1 MSENNKIPKKLK
13 KFQHQFKEVHPSSFE
28 QSHMLGDRSKD
39 QATAA
44 LCSRYP
50 TLIGHLKKDI
60 WESHVLARSDVV
72 APVYLNP
79 SEVERVEEVAWHLL
93 ETFFSTFQNFE
104 EDSNHQCDDAI
115 PWSAEEYYE
124 IISQVV
130 SESKNFD
137 LFEKSLNDNI
147 DDLYIEE
154 SIEVGREIENV
165 EVNDS
170 ERAQKVTFRK
180 TNTGSKIIYD
190 CKYCDHCFMTSPELL
205 DHEKVSGN
213 KFVNY
218 PSAEFLSY

>member
-1 MSENNKIPKKLK
+1 MSENNKVPKKLK
-13 KFQHQFKEVHPSSFE
+13 KIQDQLKESFPSSFE
-28 QSHMLGDRSKD
+28 QSHMLVDRNTD
-39 QATAA
+39 QATAV

-50 TLIGHLKKDI
+50 TLIGHLKKDS
-60 WESHVLARSDVV
+60 WESHSPARSDVV
-72 APVYLNP
+72 EPAYLNP
-79 SEVERVEEVAWHLL
+79 SEVERVEGVAWHLL
-93 ETFFSTFQNFE
+93 ETFFSTFQNIE
-104 EDSNHQCDDAI
+104 EDSSNQCDDAI

>member
-1 MSENNKIPKKLK
+1 MSENNKVPKKLK
-13 KFQHQFKEVHPSSFE
+13 KEQLKEVLPSSFK
-28 QSHMLGDRSKD
+28 QSHMSVARNNGE
-39 QATAA
+39 ATAA

-50 TLIGHLKKDI
+50 TLIGHLKQVK
-60 WESHVLARSDVV
+60 WENDPLRSDVV
-72 APVYLNP
+72 QPVYLNP
-79 SEVERVEEVAWHLL
+79 SEIERVEEIAWHLL
-93 ETFFSTFQNFE
+93 ETFFSTFHNFE
-104 EDSNHQCDDAI
+104 EDSSNQCVDAI

-124 IISQVV
+124 IINQVV

-137 LFEKSLNDNI
+137 LFEKNVNDNI

-154 SIEVGREIENV
+154 SYEVGREIENV

-190 CKYCDHCFMTSPELL
+190 CKYCDQCFLTSPELL

-213 KFVNY
+213 KFVHH
-218 PSAEFLSY
+218 PSAEVLFY